1 MYGNKR
7 HANKLNIIHI
17 FKVPC
22 GEAEKEDGTI
32 TAHLDNMGKIY
43 ISKTSPKSAHKAYA
57 LQFQTD
63 FSVFLRSRSEE
74 LVPGGRMVLSFLG
87 RSSHDPTTEE
97 SCYQWELLAQALMS
111 MAKEV

>member
-1 MYGNKR
+1 M
-7 HANKLNIIHI
+7 
-17 FKVPC
+17 
-22 GEAEKEDGTI
+22 EKEDGVVMTCDF
-32 TAHLDNMGKIY
+32 DNRGKIY
-43 ISKTSPKSAHKAYA
+43 ISKTSSKCAHKAYA

-87 RSSHDPTTEE
+87 RSSADPTTEE

-111 MAKEV
+111 MANEVWCCIL